1 MSGLFN
7 LRVLLLLLSLLLR
20 FRAAVKELCEQ
31 LRASFFFF
39 FGRFHALRAHAR
51 ARMFESSMVEL

>member
-39 FGRFHALRAHAR
+39 GRFHALRAHAR